1 MTYILFYDTETSGL
15 VHKDLPPD
23 HPSQPHL
30 VQLGLVLADQGGR
43 ELAAVELIIKPNGF
57 EIPKQ
62 ASDVHGITTDLALAV
77 GVPLMTALSVY
88 CQLRAIADEMVAYNL
103 PFDELLMAAAISRS
117 GRKPSHPGPNKRT
130 CAMHLATPIVNLPP
144 TPRMVAAGFGGKPKT
159 PNLTEAHQFFFGKA
173 FEGAHGALS
182 DCRATL
188 RVYYEIL
195 RRQSEAS

>member
-1 MTYILFYDTETSGL
+1 MI
-15 VHKDLPPD
+15 
-23 HPSQPHL
+23 
-30 VQLGLVLADQGGR
+30 LADDASNEIQS
-43 ELAAVELIIKPNGF
+43 VELIVRPEGY

-62 ASDVHGITTDLALAV
+62 ASDVHKITTEKAIAV
-77 GVPLMTALSVY
+77 GLPLMSVLSVF
-88 CQLRAIADEMVAYNL
+88 CQMRAVADEMIAYNL

-117 GRKPSHPGPNKRT
+117 GRKPSHPGPKKRT

-144 TPRMVAAGFGGKPKT
+144 TPRMIAAGFGDKPKT

-195 RRQSEAS
+195 RRQSEAA